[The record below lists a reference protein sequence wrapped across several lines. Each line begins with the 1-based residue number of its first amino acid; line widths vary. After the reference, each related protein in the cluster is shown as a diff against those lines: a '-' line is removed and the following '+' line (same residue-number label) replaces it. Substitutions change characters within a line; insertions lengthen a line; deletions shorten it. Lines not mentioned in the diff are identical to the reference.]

1 LLFFRIRQARKASS
15 PIAMTPRGTATPT
28 PIFAPVVMP
37 LSSLE
42 EDVGEGAAVPVVA
55 PDAALPL
62 AVDALPVGTD
72 VTPVVAAEE
81 GEDVVLEEVEEEEL
95 VVAAVWATLMEE

>member
-1 LLFFRIRQARKASS
+1 
-15 PIAMTPRGTATPT
+15 
-28 PIFAPVVMP
+28 

-55 PDAALPL
+55 PEAALPL
-62 AVDALPVGTD
+62 AVDALPGGTD

-81 GEDVVLEEVEEEEL
+81 GEDVALEEEEEEEEEL
-95 VVAAVWATLMEE
+95 VVAAVWATLIEE